1 MLKNCVLSLERSLE
15 FGARDI
21 GISANLVKDIY
32 ESVIV
37 FLLEEALYEPLHSIQ
52 RHRRCQTSQHELQSL
67 TFLLLADTR
76 IQSRNIGLLLPS
88 ELPSCLRI
96 ISFLRFLYSFAQL
109 SDSSLA
115 LFLVGVELSFLP
127 SSLPSLPSLSIPITN
142 FLLLLAPGL

>member
-21 GISANLVKDIY
+21 GISTNLVKDIY

-52 RHRRCQTSQHELQSL
+52 RHRRGQASQHELQSL

-88 ELPSCLRI
+88 ELPGCLRI